1 MNSKEF
7 NAILV
12 ELTKEDDGY
21 EQLLASIALLF
32 EGKSYE
38 YIIPTL
44 KRVRK
49 DFKKSMKKNKL

>member
-1 MNSKEF
+1 MNDKERK
-7 NAILV
+7 NLIKRLN
-12 ELTKEDDGY
+12 EKDDGY
-21 EQLLASIALLF
+21 EQLLASVALLF

-44 KRVRK
+44 KRVKK